1 MLHQDGSREA
11 WLAGPPHLNLIVTM
25 DASTST
31 IYSALPIEEEGAVST
46 LRALLEVL
54 APRARRRA

>member
-1 MLHQDGSREA
+1 LRARPQ
-11 WLAGPPHLNLIVTM
+11 LNLIVTM

-31 IYSALPIEEEGAVST
+31 IYSALPIEVEGAVST